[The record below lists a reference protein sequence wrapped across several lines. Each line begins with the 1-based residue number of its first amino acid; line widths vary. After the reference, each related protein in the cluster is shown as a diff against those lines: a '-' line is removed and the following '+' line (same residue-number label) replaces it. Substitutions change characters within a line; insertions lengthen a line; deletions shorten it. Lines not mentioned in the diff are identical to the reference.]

1 MTPKR
6 LFNDSFT
13 DSPFIFQPHLELL
26 CVSNLLCS
34 SVFIASCLGWCSIPT
49 ALKKTTTIV
58 CGFKQDFHGRRC
70 RTTRPKRTG
79 SPLPPIF
86 KFYQITPSTFI
97 YEVLHHSGRHLSR
110 TLHDQKK
117 KKKKEVGSFQRN
129 PQAQAFRMR
138 GEPSASWDATGL
150 GGVAFSLGIRAS
162 YLIHKDKA
170 ATAALQGNV
179 SQTFTLTSR
188 EKLAQ
193 EMSLRSLPAES
204 VGGK

>member
-1 MTPKR
+1 MASVVVPPDQSALGAPSLQSSSSTKS
-6 LFNDSFT
+6 LH
-13 DSPFIFQPHLELL
+13 QLL
-26 CVSNLLCS
+26 SMKC
-34 SVFIASCLGWCSIPT
+34 
-49 ALKKTTTIV
+49 
-58 CGFKQDFHGRRC
+58 
-70 RTTRPKRTG
+70 
-79 SPLPPIF
+79 
-86 KFYQITPSTFI
+86 YITPGGISQGLCMI
-97 YEVLHHSGRHLSR
+97 
-110 TLHDQKK
+110 KK